1 MKTEIRKRQNACT
14 LLWTIFVA
22 LKWIMLLSPSSI
34 LSKFSPLMVIL
45 QDERDAYV
53 TSGWISLGV
62 ETALIGVFIIIS
74 RKKIT
79 PLYLVCLVYSLLYV
93 PTLVYWAA
101 TLEYEVW
108 RYMQFVPA
116 AGCAG
121 LLIAGCLPYF
131 KQEKLVRPT
140 SKPQHRKEPEPE
152 TKSELE
158 KEENE

>member
-45 QDERDAYV
+45 QDERDDYV
-53 TSGWISLGV
+53 TSGWISLCV
-62 ETALIGVFIIIS
+62 ETALIGVFFIIS
-74 RKKIT
+74 RKKII
-79 PLYLVCLVYSLLYV
+79 PLYLLCLVYSLLYV

-116 AGCAG
+116 VGCAAF
-121 LLIAGCLPYF
+121 LIAGCLPYF
-131 KQEKLVRPT
+131 KQEKLFRPT
-140 SKPQHRKEPEPE
+140 SKPQHTKEPE
-152 TKSELE
+152 SEPE